1 MIGLAF
7 KTDAEFLE
15 SVVGSKQATEHNDHR
30 TQMLHVGTYQT
41 HDTLGRIDGP
51 LTRLVLC

>member
-7 KTDAEFLE
+7 KTDAVFLE

-30 TQMLHVGTYQT
+30 TQMRLWAPTKPM
-41 HDTLGRIDGP
+41 IP
-51 LTRLVLC
+51 LVA